1 LGPPIRICDFSR
13 YKALFCKALLGFHP
27 TWHRMT
33 EPPGTGSPEKPHKL
47 EIWMTN
53 YRADYLSDQALTSMP
68 FKSLGHDV
76 MIHERVTLV
85 GIENISIGCHVRID
99 PDVILLATGSLT
111 IGCYTHIA
119 PGVFIAAK
127 AGFEMKNFANIAH
140 GARIYTVN
148 DDYSGQHLMGPT
160 IPEDLLSL
168 SPGPVLMEEHA
179 NIGAGAIVLPGVTLA
194 EGSVLGALSLIG
206 KSTEPWTIYGGVPAK
221 PIGERRRDV
230 IGKGQELLK
239 SDRFTK
245 KSAR

>member
-1 LGPPIRICDFSR
+1 MIFRKSHT
-13 YKALFCKALLGFHP
+13 AV
-27 TWHRMT
+27 
-33 EPPGTGSPEKPHKL
+33 EL
-47 EIWMTN
+47 ENWMTN
-53 YRADYLSDQALTSMP
+53 YRADYLSDAALASMP

-85 GIENISIGCHVRID
+85 GIENISIGSHVRID
-99 PDVILLATGSLT
+99 PDVILLATGPLT

-148 DDYSGQHLMGPT
+148 DDYSGKYLMGPT
-160 IPEDLLSL
+160 IPEDLVSL
-168 SPGPVLMEEHA
+168 SPGAVLMEEHA

-206 KSTEPWTIYGGVPAK
+206 KSTQPWTIYGGVPAK
-221 PIGERRRDV
+221 PIKERQRDV
-230 IGKGQELLK
+230 ICKGHKLLK
-239 SDRFTK
+239 SERFTG
-245 KSAR
+245 KSTR